1 MTDYND
7 GEWHGWPG
15 GGECPVH
22 PMSEVDVLNPNDV
35 FNHDCPVGYFDNAG
49 DVDWALPLLFRVT
62 KPYREPREAWSVGAH
77 LRDTEAE
84 AIAFRAA
91 VAADHG
97 PHHLETPI
105 IHYREVLE

>member
-7 GEWHGWPG
+7 GKWHGWNG
-15 GGECPVH
+15 SAECPVH
-22 PMSEVDVLNPNDV
+22 HLSEVQ
-35 FNHDCPVGYFDNAG
+35 VGGETDNVWTAKRAG
-49 DVDWALPLLFRVT
+49 QEVAWSNVIVFRVT

-105 IHYREVLE
+105 CHWREVLE